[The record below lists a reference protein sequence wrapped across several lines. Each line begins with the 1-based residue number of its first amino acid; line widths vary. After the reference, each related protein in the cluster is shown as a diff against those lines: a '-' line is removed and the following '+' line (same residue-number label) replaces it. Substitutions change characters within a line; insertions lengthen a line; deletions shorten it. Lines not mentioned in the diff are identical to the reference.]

1 MIGFL
6 RAHGMEP
13 GPLQRPLLAGA
24 VSGLVATVPAGAVFV
39 AFGSFTVVADQ
50 VMQLSRGLTA
60 LLMVAAF
67 ALSGSL
73 YGLLFRR
80 AANDRAGGW
89 LFGCAF
95 GFLLWMAAPVVVLP
109 LLGRQAMAAGL
120 AATGFFACFL
130 VWGAVAGAIFP
141 HVHHPLH
148 AKMDGGARMQKMA
161 AAGGAV
167 RPSKLL
173 RRVPR
178 GWR

>member
-13 GPLQRPLLAGA
+13 GPLQRPLLAGGL
-24 VSGLVATVPAGAVFV
+24 SGLIATLPAGAVFV
-39 AFGSFTVVADQ
+39 AFGSFAVVADE
-50 VMQLSRGLTA
+50 VMRLPRGLTA
-60 LLMVAAF
+60 ILMIAAF
-67 ALSGSL
+67 AISGSL
-73 YGLLFRR
+73 YGLAFRR

-109 LLGRQAMAAGL
+109 LLGAQTMAAGL

-130 VWGAVAGAIFP
+130 VWGAVTGAVFP
-141 HVHHPLH
+141 YVHHPLQS
-148 AKMDGGARMQKMA
+148 KMDGGPVP
-161 AAGGAV
+161 AGGAV
-167 RPSKLL
+167 RPGKLL

>member
-24 VSGLVATVPAGAVFV
+24 ISGLIATIPAGAVFV
-39 AFGSFTVVADQ
+39 AFGSFEVVADE
-50 VMQLSRGLTA
+50 VMRLPRGLAATI
-60 LLMVAAF
+60 MIAAF

-73 YGLLFRR
+73 YGLTFQR
-80 AANDRAGGW
+80 AANDRAGGS
-89 LFGCAF
+89 LFGAAF
-95 GFLLWMAAPVVVLP
+95 GFLLWIAAPVVVLP
-109 LLGRQAMAAGL
+109 LLGRQTMAAGL

-130 VWGAVAGAIFP
+130 VWGAVTGAIFP
-141 HVHHPLH
+141 YVHHPLQ
-148 AKMDGGARMQKMA
+148 AKMDGDNGTKA

>member
-13 GPLQRPLLAGA
+13 GPLQRPILAGA
-24 VSGLVATVPAGAVFV
+24 LSGLIAIVPAGAVFV
-39 AFGSFTVVADQ
+39 VFGSFTVVSDQ
-50 VMQLSRGLTA
+50 VMHLPRSVTA
-60 LLMVAAF
+60 LIMTAAF

-80 AANDRAGGW
+80 AANDRLGGW

-95 GFLLWMAAPVVVLP
+95 GFLLWMAAPIVVLP
-109 LLGRQAMAAGL
+109 LLVTRTMAAGI
-120 AATGFFACFL
+120 AATGFLACFL
-130 VWGAVAGAIFP
+130 VWGAVIGAVFP
-141 HVHHPLH
+141 YVHQPLH
-148 AKMDGGARMQKMA
+148 AKMDGDGKAQKS
-161 AAGGAV
+161 AGGAV
-167 RPSKLL
+167 RPSTLL

>member
-24 VSGLVATVPAGAVFV
+24 LSGLIATVPAGAVFV
-39 AFGSFTVVADQ
+39 AFDSLAVVADD
-50 VMQLSRGLTA
+50 VMRLPRSLTA
-60 LLMVAAF
+60 ILMIAAF

-73 YGLLFRR
+73 YGLTFQR

-89 LFGCAF
+89 LFGIAF

-109 LLGRQAMAAGL
+109 LLGSQTMAAGR
-120 AATGFFACFL
+120 AATGFLACFL
-130 VWGAVAGAIFP
+130 VWGAVMGAIFP
-141 HVHHPLH
+141 YVHHPLH
-148 AKMDGGARMQKMA
+148 AKMDGGARAQKGI

-178 GWR
+178 AWR